1 LRPDRLYRD
10 AIRRD
15 GVPDAAFGVSTIG
28 NTLGATGTVEGTL
41 VLAGIG
47 GITLSQSTNDAGA
60 TVSIS
65 GAAESGVG
73 ISAAG
78 ASAGTGLVVFSN
90 ANNVSFG
97 MAGST
102 VTASASAAGVAIS
115 AGANSQNTGTVI
127 FADSNGLSFGLAG
140 GTLTASHNA
149 VQSVGAQ
156 DFGGGAGLN
165 VGVPRWVWASSA
177 GYNVAF
183 SKSVNGVSGSI
194 FARAQAV
201 AVADGAGT
209 QTSGTVQFSNANG
222 VSFGL
227 AGGTMTASVSSA
239 VGLAQISF
247 WDGSA
252 LKHNNVQTVETTRL
266 LFQRIHI
273 AAPIAATRAQL
284 MMHVSNS
291 SSAGGTV
298 AFSFAVYT
306 MSGST
311 ASLASSASRTWA
323 YNSTLAGN
331 SYTDIQLTNYRSMTL
346 GTWSLSQ
353 GDYLFALQCRVT
365 TALTAGTYQWL
376 GGEDISIAG
385 YDNGTGPVS
394 YFNHGKLSV
403 STAAFPATVHPTD
416 IKGANFSAA
425 FFFPYFQ
432 LIGTL

>member
-1 LRPDRLYRD
+1 MKFDRLYRD

-15 GVPDAAFGVSTIG
+15 GVPDAAFGVSTGG
-28 NTLGATGTVEGTL
+28 NTLGQTGTVEGTF

-47 GITLSQSTNDAGA
+47 GITLSQVTGPDGA
-60 TVSIS
+60 TVSVS

-90 ANNVSFG
+90 SNNISFG

-102 VTASASAAGVAIS
+102 VTASAGAGLVLSDGAASIS
-115 AGANSQNTGTVI
+115 SGTAE
-127 FADSNGLSFGLAG
+127 FSDTNGISFGIAG
-140 GTLTASHNA
+140 QTITASHNG

-183 SKSVNGVSGSI
+183 TKSVNGVSGSI
-194 FARAQAV
+194 LARAQAV
-201 AVADGAGT
+201 AVADSAGT
-209 QTSGTVQFSNANG
+209 QTSGTVEFANSNG

-227 AGGTMTASVSSA
+227 NAGTMTASVA
-239 VGLAQISF
+239 AGPAQISF
-247 WDGSA
+247 WDASA
-252 LKHNNVQTVETTRL
+252 LKHNNVQTAEVTRL

-291 SSAGGTV
+291 NNAGGTV
-298 AFSFAVYT
+298 AYSFAVYT

-331 SYTDIQLTNYRSMTL
+331 SYTDIQLTNYRSMNL

-353 GDYLFALQCRVT
+353 GDYLFALQFRLT
-365 TALTAGTYQWL
+365 TALTSGTYQWL

-385 YDNGTGPVS
+385 YDNNTGPAN

-403 STAAFPATVHPTD
+403 STAAFPATVHPSD
-416 IKGANFSAA
+416 IKGVQFSAA

-432 LIGTL
+432 LIGTH

>member
-1 LRPDRLYRD
+1 MREDRLYRD

-15 GVPDAAFGVSTIG
+15 GVPDAAFGVSTLG
-28 NTLGATGTVEGTL
+28 NTLGSTGTVEGTL

-47 GITLSQSTNDAGA
+47 GITLSQSTGDGGA

-65 GAAESGVG
+65 AATESGVA

-78 ASAGTGLVVFSN
+78 NSVGAGTVVFSN

-102 VTASASAAGVAIS
+102 VTASAAAGIAIS
-115 AGANSQNTGTVI
+115 AGAGSITSGT
-127 FADSNGLSFGLAG
+127 ASFSDAG
-140 GTLTASHNA
+140 GISWGIAGQTVTASHNA
-149 VQSVGAQ
+149 VTLVGAQ

-165 VGVPRWVWASSA
+165 AGIQRWVWASSA

-183 SKSVNGVSGSI
+183 SKSINGASASI
-194 FARAQAV
+194 LARAQAV
-201 AVADGAGT
+201 AVADSGGT

-298 AFSFAVYT
+298 AFSFGVYT

-323 YNSTLAGN
+323 YNSTLAT

-353 GDYLFALQCRVT
+353 GDYIFALQCRVT

-385 YDNGTGPVS
+385 YDAITGPVS
-394 YFNHGKLSV
+394 YFNHGKYSV
-403 STAAFPATVHPTD
+403 STAAFPATFHPTD